1 MGIASL
7 GRDFGDELEI
17 ELWTDSSAAKGV
29 ASRIGLGKIRHLDTA
44 LLWLQNYVEKGRIK
58 IKKEKGIENVADLGT
73 KDLDEATMLKC
84 LVHDGSGYVIYYK
97 KLSCGTFQIPPVE
110 EGVSHFFHL
119 ARASCRNA
127 AREREFPRTP

>member
-7 GRDFGDELEI
+7 GRDFGDELAI

-58 IKKEKGIENVADLGT
+58 IKKEKGTENVADLGT

-84 LVHDGSGYVIYYK
+84 LAQCGIFRESGRHPLALK
-97 KLSCGTFQIPPVE
+97 AALGKEDT
-110 EGVSHFFHL
+110 GVVYQL
-119 ARASCRNA
+119 RRV
-127 AREREFPRTP
+127 RRIV